1 MEIKINKEI
10 RSYQEAV
17 FMGLSLRQLL
27 FSILAV
33 GAAVGVY
40 FGLKNVLGQE
50 TVSWL
55 CVIAAFPFAIL
66 GFIKYHGMT
75 AEQFLWVWI
84 RSEILE
90 PKVYYFRPKNPY
102 LEAAE
107 RMKKVEKEKTH
118 FVLRR
123 VKDGQREKPIAEQ
136 EGESDV

>member
-33 GAAVGVY
+33 GAAVGVD

-75 AEQFLWVWI
+75 AEQFLKAYI
-84 RSEILE
+84 ESEFLTPKELKSVPVNLYAVILSDSSI
-90 PKVYYFRPKNPY
+90 K
-102 LEAAE
+102 EAL
-107 RMKKVEKEKTH
+107 K
-118 FVLRR
+118 L
-123 VKDGQREKPIAEQ
+123 D
-136 EGESDV
+136 

>member
-50 TVSWL
+50 IVSWL

-75 AEQFLWVWI
+75 AEQFLKAYI
-84 RSEILE
+84 ESEFLTPKELKSVPVNLYAVILSDSSI
-90 PKVYYFRPKNPY
+90 K
-102 LEAAE
+102 EAL
-107 RMKKVEKEKTH
+107 K
-118 FVLRR
+118 L
-123 VKDGQREKPIAEQ
+123 D
-136 EGESDV
+136 

>member
-40 FGLKNVLGQE
+40 FGLKNVLAQE

-75 AEQFLWVWI
+75 AEQFLKAYI
-84 RSEILE
+84 ESEFLTPKELKSVPVNLYAVILSDSSI
-90 PKVYYFRPKNPY
+90 K
-102 LEAAE
+102 EAL
-107 RMKKVEKEKTH
+107 K
-118 FVLRR
+118 L
-123 VKDGQREKPIAEQ
+123 D
-136 EGESDV
+136 